1 MISRPCARMILDPV
15 GPLSPR
21 PQGRSWYSRT
31 ATSARAPGVSV
42 PEKDFPM
49 YLRWHREGKF
59 RLDKLVTRQYKLDDA
74 NQAVED
80 LAAGRIAGRA
90 IIVL

>member
-1 MISRPCARMILDPV
+1 MGGTAVLIGAPAAEITLD
-15 GPLSPR
+15 LSHFNVHQR
-21 PQGRSWYSRT
+21 QYRGSQG
-31 ATSARAPGVSV
+31 ASV

-49 YLRWHREGKF
+49 YLRWHREGKWP
-59 RLDKLVTRQYKLDDA
+59 LDKLDDA

-80 LAAGRIAGRA
+80 LTAGRIAGRA

>member
-1 MISRPCARMILDPV
+1 MGCVAVLIGAPHEITLDASHFIV
-15 GPLSPR
+15 HQRQYRGS
-21 PQGRSWYSRT
+21 QG
-31 ATSARAPGVSV
+31 ASV

-49 YLRWHREGKF
+49 YLRWNREGKWP
-59 RLDKLVTRQYKLDDA
+59 LDKQVTRQYKLDDA